1 MESSANELFL
11 SQAVHFFSNQSLLEK
26 PAVDLQHDLNFDEFH
41 LFFFYFG
48 PDFLSNSIYAHL
60 IHVYHLANSYE
71 ISRLNM
77 LVHLFERSIPPV
89 RCDNRVILRNGLQK
103 TEQICFAALS
113 CWFM

>member
-26 PAVDLQHDLNFDEFH
+26 PAVDLQHDLNFDVFH
-41 LFFFYFG
+41 LLFFYFRS
-48 PDFLSNSIYAHL
+48 DFLTNGIYAHL

-77 LVHLFERSIPPV
+77 LVHLFER
-89 RCDNRVILRNGLQK
+89 
-103 TEQICFAALS
+103 
-113 CWFM
+113 